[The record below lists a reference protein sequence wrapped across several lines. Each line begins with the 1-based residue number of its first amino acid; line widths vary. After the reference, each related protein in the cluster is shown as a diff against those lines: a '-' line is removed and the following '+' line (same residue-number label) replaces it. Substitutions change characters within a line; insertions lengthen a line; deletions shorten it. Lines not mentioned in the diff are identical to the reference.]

1 MYAQPNFRVGMVNKN
16 YSQDRLPMN
25 LTKLA
30 SILLVFTPIIFQS
43 TLQAENFRARIVKV
57 QGQVYVINDE
67 GEKRQ
72 PEKMQFLVNS
82 NETVVTSKDSK
93 AVLQFE
99 DGAMSVLDQKSS
111 LRVERSGWLSQLGGK
126 VYYIFRKVLGKDKPK
141 RVRTKFSTIGIRG
154 TTFIVNVEENS
165 QQVALQEGK
174 LNIESPG
181 DDYEFYKPVTTADDF
196 AAFKQQAKQRDQD
209 LRDEFSDY
217 KQKMT
222 KDFVEYKK
230 SFDLKANKV
239 VSFNANRV
247 DENDLNK
254 DWETSFDDF
263 ADFSKEYIDAYKE
276 LDLSTETLH

>member
-1 MYAQPNFRVGMVNKN
+1 
-16 YSQDRLPMN
+16 MN

-30 SILLVFTPIIFQS
+30 SILLVFTPIVFQS

-57 QGQVYVINDE
+57 QGQVYVVNDE
-67 GEKRQ
+67 GEKRR

-111 LRVERSGWLSQLGGK
+111 LRVEKSGWLSQLGGK

-141 RVRTKFSTIGIRG
+141 RVRTRFATIGIRG

-181 DDYEFYKPVTTADDF
+181 DDYEFHKSGTKADDF
-196 AAFKQQAKQRDQD
+196 AAFKQQAKQRDQE
-209 LRDEFSDY
+209 LYDEFSDY
-217 KQKMT
+217 KQKMA
-222 KDFVEYKK
+222 KDFIGYKK

-276 LDLSTETLH
+276 LDLATEMLH